1 MPLRTAEQYKES
13 LKDNRVV
20 YFRGQRIR
28 DVTQHPLL
36 QIAIDHEATDY
47 RLVADP
53 HFRDL
58 AVVRHPESGEEMSR
72 YFLPPRSA
80 EDLLRRS
87 ALIETACRE
96 GGALVVLSKVVG
108 SDGLFGLLRTTKR
121 IDAALGTS
129 YHARATAFYDYC
141 RANDLNFALAQTDVK
156 GDRALRPSEQADPDL
171 YLRIVEERP
180 DGIVVRGAKVHTS
193 NTTHANEMI
202 VLPTRAMGEEDKA
215 YAVAFAI
222 PLATKGLTLIMSGY
236 GSYTQRNPF
245 DHPVSAT
252 VKMTETLTVF
262 DDVFVSNERIFLK
275 GEWQFAGALALSF
288 VEYHR
293 LTAISYKLP
302 FLDLLVGAA
311 RVVAEYNG
319 IEKAAHVR
327 DKLFWLASYAETT
340 RALTHQACIKAVP
353 TELGMVIPNPA
364 LVNIAKHHFAAHFH
378 QALSHVQDLA
388 GGILV
393 TGPAVEDVQSEE
405 TGPLIEKYLQGK
417 KGTSGKERLQV
428 LNLLQD
434 ITASDFGG
442 YQAVLALHA
451 EGSMEAEKL
460 QLYREYDWQKA
471 MAYARRMAGLG
482 EGGAR

>member
-1 MPLRTAEQYKES
+1 MPLRTVEQYQES
-13 LKDNRVV
+13 LKDQRLV
-20 YFRGQRIR
+20 YFRGQRIA

-36 QIAIDHEATDY
+36 QIAIEHEATDY
-47 RLVADP
+47 RLMQDP
-53 HFRDL
+53 SFRDL
-58 AVVRHPESGEEMSR
+58 AVVRHSQSGAEMSR
-72 YFLPPRSA
+72 YFLPPRSP
-80 EDLLRRS
+80 EELLRRS
-87 ALIETACRE
+87 ELIETACRE
-96 GGALVVLSKVVG
+96 GGTLVVLAKVVG
-108 SDGLFGLLRTTKR
+108 SDALFGLLRTTKK
-121 IDAALGTS
+121 IDAALGTR
-129 YHARATAFYDYC
+129 YHARVADFYDYC
-141 RANDLNFALAQTDVK
+141 WQQDLSFALAQTDVK
-156 GDRALRPSEQADPDL
+156 GDRSLRPAEQEDPDL
-171 YLRIVEERP
+171 YLRIVAERP

-202 VLPTRAMGEEDKA
+202 VLPTRAMGEDDKA

-222 PLATKGLTLIMSGY
+222 PLATKGLKLIMSGY
-236 GSYTQRNPF
+236 GSYTQRNAF
-245 DHPVSAT
+245 DHPVSST

-262 DDVFVSNERIFLK
+262 EDVFVPNERIFLK

-302 FLDLLVGAA
+302 FLDLLAGAG
-311 RVVAEYNG
+311 RLVAEYNG

-327 DKLFWLASYAETT
+327 EKLFWLASYAETT

-353 TELGMVIPNPA
+353 SDLGMVIPNPTI
-364 LVNIAKHHFAAHFH
+364 VNIAKHHFAANFH

-405 TGPLIEKYLQGK
+405 TGPLIEKYLKGR

-428 LNLLQD
+428 LNLIQD

-471 MAYARRMAGLG
+471 LAFARKMARIENRG
-482 EGGAR
+482 

>member
-1 MPLRTAEQYKES
+1 MPLRTAAQYRES
-13 LKDNRVV
+13 LKDDRVV
-20 YFRGQRIR
+20 YFRGQRIP
-28 DVTQHPLL
+28 DVTQHPLV
-36 QIAIDHEATDY
+36 QVAIDHEATDY

-53 HFRDL
+53 RFRDL
-58 AVVRHPESGEEMSR
+58 AVVRHPDNGEEMSR

-80 EDLLRRS
+80 EDLLQRS

-108 SDGLFGLLRTTKR
+108 SDGLFGLLRTTKKV
-121 IDAALGTS
+121 DAALGTS
-129 YHARATAFYDYC
+129 YYPRVKAFYDYC
-141 RANDLNFALAQTDVK
+141 WRNDLNFALAQTDVK
-156 GDRALRPSEQADPDL
+156 GDRARRPSAQADPDL
-171 YLRIVEERP
+171 YLRIVEERR

-222 PLATKGLTLIMSGY
+222 PLATKGLKLIMSGY

-245 DHPVSAT
+245 DYPVSAT
-252 VKMTETLTVF
+252 VKMTETLTIF
-262 DDVFVSNERIFLK
+262 DDVFVPNERIFLK
-275 GEWQFAGALALSF
+275 GEWQFAGALALAF

-311 RVVAEYNG
+311 RLVAEYNG
-319 IEKAAHVR
+319 IEQVAHVR
-327 DKLFWLASYAETT
+327 EKLFWLASYAETI
-340 RALTHQACIKAVP
+340 RALTQQACLKAVP

-393 TGPAVEDVQSEE
+393 TGPAREDVQSEE
-405 TGPLIEKYLQGK
+405 TGPLIDKYLQGK
-417 KGTSGKERLQV
+417 QGVSGKERVRV

-434 ITASDFGG
+434 ITTSDFGG
-442 YQAVLALHA
+442 YHAVLALHA

-460 QLYREYDWQKA
+460 QLYREYDWQRA
-471 MAYARRMAGLG
+471 VAYARRLAGLG
-482 EGGAR
+482 QE